1 MSNGVYRI
9 LNPQNEKMLGY
20 LPGSEERRGLKA
32 RLAELREAAVE
43 IPMIIG
49 GREVRSRRIG
59 RCIIPHDHAR
69 VLATYHMAGEAEVR
83 MAVQAALDAG
93 RAWAETP
100 WDHRLAVFLRAAE
113 LISGPWRHTLNAATM
128 LGQSK
133 TVYEAEADA
142 ACELT
147 DFFRFNS
154 YFLRQILEEQPESV
168 QGILNRMEY
177 RPLEGFVFAA
187 TPFNFT
193 AIGGNLPG
201 APAVSGNTVVWKPAS
216 TAVLSNYYVMKVLE
230 AAGLPD
236 GVINFIPGPG
246 SEVGPAVLAHPML
259 AGVHFT
265 GSTAVFQEMWRT
277 VAGNLDGYNGY
288 PRLVGETGGKDF
300 AFVHP
305 SAEVD
310 ALIPALVAGAFS
322 YQGQKCSA
330 TSRVYLPESL
340 WPGVRPRLLEAVA
353 GIRMGDPADFTHYM
367 GAVIDRPAFE
377 KIYGCLRFVRESDK
391 AEIVAGGECDDA
403 GGFFI
408 RPTVIVTQDPGF
420 RTMREEIFGPVLTV
434 FVYPDGDLEKA
445 LGLCAATS
453 RYALTG
459 AVFARDRAAI
469 VAMERRLRHSAG
481 NLYINDKTT
490 GALVGC
496 QPFGGSR
503 MSGTNDKAGSRLN
516 LLRWLSPRAIKE
528 NFNPPR
534 DYRFGLMR
542 EA

>member
-9 LNPQNEKMLGY
+9 LNPKNEKMLGY
-20 LPGSEERRGLKA
+20 LPGSEERQGLKA

-49 GREVRSRRIG
+49 GREVRSGRVG

-83 MAVQAALDAG
+83 MAVQSALDAG

-133 TVYEAEADA
+133 TVCEAEADA

-177 RPLEGFVFAA
+177 RPLEGFVFAV

-201 APAVSGNTVVWKPAS
+201 APAVAGNTVVWKPAS
-216 TAVLSNYYVMKVLE
+216 TAVFSNYYVMKVLE

-408 RPTVIVTQDPGF
+408 RPTVIATQDPGF